1 MRISF
6 ALTKEYEVFI
16 DKVELDRLYDGSV
29 DRAVK
34 AMLSQAE
41 EVDSYVDD
49 IEILDTYLSSEDEA
63 YEEELDDE
71 YRRDMALQESL
82 YLRDLIWKRLLI

>member
-16 DKVELDRLYDGSV
+16 DKVEVDRLYSGSV

-34 AMLSQAE
+34 AMLSEAE

-49 IEILDTYLSSEDEA
+49 IEVLDTDLSADDEA
-63 YEEELDDE
+63 YEEELEDE
-71 YRRDMALQESL
+71 YRREKELQESL
-82 YLRDLIWKRLLI
+82 YVRDLI

>member
-16 DKVELDRLYDGSV
+16 DKVELDRLYSGSV

-34 AMLSQAE
+34 AMLSKAE
-41 EVDSYVDD
+41 EVDSYEDD
-49 IEILDTYLSSEDEA
+49 IEVLDTDLSADDEA
-63 YEEELDDE
+63 YEEELEDE
-71 YRRDMALQESL
+71 YWREKDLQESQ
-82 YLRDLIWKRLLI
+82 YLRDLI

>member
-16 DKVELDRLYDGSV
+16 DKVEIDRLYSGSA

-49 IEILDTYLSSEDEA
+49 IEVLDTDLSAEDEA
-63 YEEELDDE
+63 YEEELEDE
-71 YRRDMALQESL
+71 YWREKELQESL
-82 YLRDLIWKRLLI
+82 YLRDLI

>member
-34 AMLSQAE
+34 AMLSDAE
-41 EVDSYVDD
+41 EIDSYVDD
-49 IEILDTYLSSEDEA
+49 IEILDTDLSAEDEA

-71 YRRDMALQESL
+71 YRRDMALQESI
-82 YLRDLIWKRLLI
+82 YLRDLI

>member
-16 DKVELDRLYDGSV
+16 DKVDLDRLYSGSV

-49 IEILDTYLSSEDEA
+49 IEVLDTDLSAEDEA
-63 YEEELDDE
+63 YEEELEEE
-71 YRRDMALQESL
+71 YLKEKELQESL
-82 YLRDLIWKRLLI
+82 YYRDLI

>member
-16 DKVELDRLYDGSV
+16 DKEEIDKEYSGSA

-34 AMLSQAE
+34 AMLGQAE
-41 EVDSYVDD
+41 EIDTYIND
-49 IEILDTYLSSEDEA
+49 IEVLDTELSDEDEA
-63 YEEELDDE
+63 YEEELEEE
-71 YRRDMALQESL
+71 YWREKELQNSQ
-82 YLRDLIWKRLLI
+82 YYRDLI

>member
-16 DKVELDRLYDGSV
+16 DKVEIDRLYSGSV

-34 AMLSQAE
+34 ALLSQAK

-49 IEILDTYLSSEDEA
+49 IEVLDTDLSAEDEA
-63 YEEELDDE
+63 YEEELEEE
-71 YRRDMALQESL
+71 YLREKELQESL
-82 YLRDLIWKRLLI
+82 YVRDLI

>member
-34 AMLSQAE
+34 AMLSDAE
-41 EVDSYVDD
+41 EIDSYVDD
-49 IEILDTYLSSEDEA
+49 IEILDTDLSAEDEA

-82 YLRDLIWKRLLI
+82 YLRDLI

>member
-6 ALTKEYEVFI
+6 ELTKEYEVFI

-34 AMLSQAE
+34 AMLSQAKE
-41 EVDSYVDD
+41 IDSYIDD
-49 IEILDTYLSSEDEA
+49 IEIVDTELSSEDEA

-71 YRRDMALQESL
+71 YRRDMALQESI
-82 YLRDLIWKRLLI
+82 YLRDLI

>member
-49 IEILDTYLSSEDEA
+49 IEILDTYLSAEDEA

-82 YLRDLIWKRLLI
+82 YLRDLI

>member
-16 DKVELDRLYDGSV
+16 DKVELDRLYGGSA

-34 AMLSQAE
+34 AMVGQAK

-49 IEILDTYLSSEDEA
+49 IEVLDTDLSAEDEA

-71 YRRDMALQESL
+71 YQREKELQESL
-82 YLRDLIWKRLLI
+82 YYRDLI

>member
-16 DKVELDRLYDGSV
+16 DKVELDRLYSGSV

-34 AMLSQAE
+34 AMLSKAE
-41 EVDSYVDD
+41 EVDSYEDD
-49 IEILDTYLSSEDEA
+49 IEVLDTDLSADDEA
-63 YEEELDDE
+63 YEEELEDE
-71 YRRDMALQESL
+71 YRREKELQESL
-82 YLRDLIWKRLLI
+82 YVRDLI

>member
-16 DKVELDRLYDGSV
+16 DKVEIDRLYSGSV

-49 IEILDTYLSSEDEA
+49 IEVLDTDLSAEDEA

-71 YRRDMALQESL
+71 YQREKELQESL
-82 YLRDLIWKRLLI
+82 YYRDLI

>member
-16 DKVELDRLYDGSV
+16 DKAEIDRLYGGSV

-34 AMLSQAE
+34 AMLSEAE

-49 IEILDTYLSSEDEA
+49 IEVLGTDLSADDEA
-63 YEEELDDE
+63 YEEELEDE
-71 YRRDMALQESL
+71 HWREKELEESL
-82 YLRDLIWKRLLI
+82 YLRDLV

>member
-16 DKVELDRLYDGSV
+16 DKVEIDRIYSGSV

-34 AMLSQAE
+34 VMISQAE

-49 IEILDTYLSSEDEA
+49 IEVLDTFLSAEDEA
-63 YEEELDDE
+63 YEEELEDE
-71 YRRDMALQESL
+71 YWREKDLQESQ
-82 YLRDLIWKRLLI
+82 YLRDLI